1 MTFVPLLRGLAAHG
15 RRLLAAFTALGLV
28 AVTACAQTAVPETV
42 ADGIIVPVGRQY
54 LKIQLCAS
62 NIVRVASAPD
72 RGFFQ
77 HPSRSVLPASGP
89 RPHWRAKT
97 AQGMTTITTADLV
110 VRVVLATGQ
119 VSFYDRQGQL
129 LTAEQSGGRELA
141 PAVVQGERTWHVG
154 QQWEAQPGE
163 ALYGLG
169 QQQLGLLNL
178 KGYDL
183 ELWQHN
189 GTIVI
194 PFLVSSRGYGIL
206 WDNPAYSRFGDL
218 RPFTAIPARQLLTR
232 DGQPGGLTAGY
243 YRGAHF
249 EQLAAQRVDA
259 SVAIELPDAVN
270 NKNQMIS
277 PALPSRGDISVRWE
291 GAVMPAETGDYQ
303 FQAFS
308 ASGLKL
314 WVNDELVMDHWRQG
328 WLPWFDVAKVP
339 LTAGVPCHLK
349 LEWSKDQAPATVRL
363 RWKTPNPSAATALW
377 SEVGDGVDYYF
388 VHGPEPEQIIAGY
401 RQLTGDAPLMPRWAY
416 GLWQCRERYQTAQEI
431 TNVLAGFRDRGIPL
445 DNIVQDWQYWKL
457 DTWGSHQFDPTRYP
471 DPAGWLRTIHE
482 DYHSHL
488 MVSVWGKFYP
498 GTANF
503 AALHQRGFLYEGP
516 LQRHMKDWLGF
527 DYTFYDPFNPAA
539 GRMFW
544 SQINHDLFQLGVD
557 GWWMDAS
564 EPDIEQPYPTLEGQ
578 RELANPSGGQT
589 GARELN
595 GYALANSRTIYE
607 GQRETAP
614 GQRVFILTRSAFAGQ
629 QHYAGA
635 VWSGD
640 VTATWTA
647 LRKQI
652 PAGLGFALSGM
663 PYWTTDIGG
672 FAVPDRF
679 SQDPMPPADQA
690 EWRELNTRWFEFGT
704 FSPIFRVH
712 GQFPYREMWNVA
724 PTNHPAY
731 QAELKFD
738 RLRYRLLP
746 YIYSLAGAVTHEQST
761 IMRPLVMD
769 FRTDPKVGDLKDQFL
784 FGPALLVS
792 PITTYQARE
801 RTVYLPTTPGGWFD
815 FWTGENLEGGTGL
828 RVAAPLD
835 SLPVQVRAGS
845 IIPLGPELQY
855 TSEKPADPI
864 TLWVYG
870 GADGAFTLYEDD
882 GQTYAYEQGHC
893 SRIPLHWDDRHQ
905 TLTIGRRAGT
915 FAGLLSE
922 RTFQVVRVRA
932 QHPVPFAFDAVP
944 ERTIPYHGKAMVIH
958 F

>member
-1 MTFVPLLRGLAAHG
+1 MTFVPISRGLAAHG
-15 RRLLAAFTALGLV
+15 HRLLAACTALCLV
-28 AVTACAQTAVPETV
+28 AGTASAQTADPETV
-42 ADGIIVPVGRQY
+42 ADGMIVPVGSQY

-62 NIVRVASAPD
+62 NIVRVARAPD
-72 RGFFQ
+72 RAFFQ
-77 HPSRSVLPASGP
+77 HPSHSVLPASGP

-119 VSFYDRQGQL
+119 VSFYDQKGVL
-129 LTAEQSGGRELA
+129 LTAEKSGGRELA

-206 WDNPAYSRFGDL
+206 WDNAAYSRFGDL
-218 RPFTAIPARQLLTR
+218 RPFTAIPAGQLLTR

-249 EQLAAQRVDA
+249 EKLAAQRVDA
-259 SVAIELPDAVN
+259 RVAIELPDAVN
-270 NKNQMIS
+270 SKNQMIC

-291 GAVMPAETGDYQ
+291 GSVVPAETGDYQ

-314 WVNDELVMDHWRQG
+314 WVDNELVMDHWRQG
-328 WLPWFDVAKVP
+328 WLPWFDVAKVH
-339 LTAGVPCHLK
+339 LTAGRPGRLK
-349 LEWSKDQAPATVRL
+349 LEWSKDQDPATVRL
-363 RWKTPNPSAATALW
+363 RWKTPNPSADTALW
-377 SEVGDGVDYYF
+377 SEVGGGVDYYF

-401 RQLTGDAPLMPRWAY
+401 RQLTGDAPMMPRWAY
-416 GLWQCRERYQTAQEI
+416 GLWQCRERYKTAQEI

-482 DYHSHL
+482 HYHSHL

-503 AALHQRGFLYEGP
+503 AALHQHGFLYEGP
-516 LQRHMKDWLGF
+516 LQRNMKDWLGF

-564 EPDIEQPYPTLEGQ
+564 EPDIEQPYPTLDGQ

-679 SQDPMPPADQA
+679 SQDSMTAADQA

-731 QAELKFD
+731 QTELTFD

-746 YIYSLAGAVTHEQST
+746 YIYSLAGAVTHEHST

-769 FRTDPKVGDLKDQFL
+769 FRTDPNVGDLKDQFL
-784 FGPALLVS
+784 F
-792 PITTYQARE
+792 R
-801 RTVYLPTTPGGWFD
+801 
-815 FWTGENLEGGTGL
+815 
-828 RVAAPLD
+828 
-835 SLPVQVRAGS
+835 
-845 IIPLGPELQY
+845 
-855 TSEKPADPI
+855 SEEHR
-864 TLWVYG
+864 LNSSHR
-870 GADGAFTLYEDD
+870 L
-882 GQTYAYEQGHC
+882 
-893 SRIPLHWDDRHQ
+893 
-905 TLTIGRRAGT
+905 
-915 FAGLLSE
+915 
-922 RTFQVVRVRA
+922 
-932 QHPVPFAFDAVP
+932 
-944 ERTIPYHGKAMVIH
+944 
-958 F
+958 